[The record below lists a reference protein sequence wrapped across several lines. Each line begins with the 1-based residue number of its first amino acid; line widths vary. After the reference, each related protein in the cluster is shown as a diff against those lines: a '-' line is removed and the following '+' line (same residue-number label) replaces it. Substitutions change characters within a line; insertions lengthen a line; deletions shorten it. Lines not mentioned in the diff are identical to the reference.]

1 MDLSDV
7 SIESLMKE
15 VQRRLECQTKPE
27 KRVILVGA
35 LLVLQHVDRSLP
47 PQSSRVIV
55 NAFAEPQD
63 TTGW

>member
-35 LLVLQHVDRSLP
+35 LLHVLQHVDRLH
-47 PQSSRVIV
+47 
-55 NAFAEPQD
+55 AA
-63 TTGW
+63 